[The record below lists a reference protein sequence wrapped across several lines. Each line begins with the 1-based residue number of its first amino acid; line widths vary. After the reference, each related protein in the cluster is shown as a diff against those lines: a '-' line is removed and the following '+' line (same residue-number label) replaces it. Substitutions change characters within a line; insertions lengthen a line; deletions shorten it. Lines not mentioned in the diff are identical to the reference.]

1 MTSVLLHDQTPTPGK
16 KKKKNISKSERK
28 RRKRAKEQAEAE
40 RLAAEVLTKEASDTS
55 IDSITTKE
63 EGCSTPQTPVKKVPE
78 VEVRVNVVE
87 KDIKTSNND
96 KTTESDDETEPESI
110 KNIAQLA
117 EGDTKLNLVN
127 ETSITSRKNGFV
139 YPIKDKSSGS
149 GKLVSYIHSKLRKS
163 KGSNIGGEDD
173 DNEDATNEEENV
185 KMKELMDDSIDDI
198 LNPTKKK
205 HKKESEGKQQD
216 KKEDKK
222 LQSDEN
228 EIENEDDKN
237 RHASGEEEEEATPK
251 KKKKGKGKEK
261 KQDESTKSPK
271 TPLSIENNHDE
282 EKKEPDAHPSME
294 QDSPPIRGRSR
305 SDSLSDPQKTRL
317 SGRTVE
323 DAVQDA
329 SGRRPRSNSTDSE
342 LNLPKRGLCD
352 ERVVIRN
359 YKWDLTTFKRAPPRG
374 FINLGNTCF
383 LNSTLQCLTYL
394 PTFCQC
400 VAMLPTNSR
409 GEHGSKKK
417 PNTGLQMAMYV
428 RNLLRRVHGLDGE
441 GKQAALAPKQ
451 IVKAMPTLGG
461 THRGY
466 KFRPGRQED
475 AHEFLVH
482 LLNAMNDGELKAAG
496 ALNRSHFDNCN
507 HNS

>member
-16 KKKKNISKSERK
+16 NKKKKLSKSERK
-28 RRKRAKEQAEAE
+28 RRKRDREQAEL
-40 RLAAEVLTKEASDTS
+40 LAKEASTSSTTDTCS
-55 IDSITTKE
+55 TSSTKE
-63 EGCSTPQTPVKKVPE
+63 EELNVHA
-78 VEVRVNVVE
+78 VET
-87 KDIKTSNND
+87 DID
-96 KTTESDDETEPESI
+96 QPTESDDHEPEPESI
-110 KNIAQLA
+110 KNTAYLA
-117 EGDTKLNLVN
+117 VGDTKLNLVN
-127 ETSITSRKNGFV
+127 ETGFTSRKISFV

-149 GKLVSYIHSKLRKS
+149 GKLVSYLHSKLRKQ
-163 KGSNIGGEDD
+163 KGCNIGGEDD
-173 DNEDATNEEENV
+173 DNEDETNEEEKV
-185 KMKELMDDSIDDI
+185 KMKELMGDSIDDI

-205 HKKESEGKQQD
+205 GEKVFDGKKQD
-216 KKEDKK
+216 KKVRVDEK
-222 LQSDEN
+222 LQSNEN
-228 EIENEDDKN
+228 ANENDKY
-237 RHASGEEEEEATPK
+237 RHASGKEEETATPK
-251 KKKKGKGKEK
+251 KKKKGKEK
-261 KQDESTKSPK
+261 KQDEGTKSPK
-271 TPLSIENNHDE
+271 TPMSIEKNQSE
-282 EKKEPDAHPSME
+282 EKKEPDVNSSME
-294 QDSPPIRGRSR
+294 QDTPPIRGRSR
-305 SDSLSDPQKTRL
+305 SDSLSDPMKTRL

-323 DAVQDA
+323 DAVKDA

-359 YKWDLTTFKRAPPRG
+359 YKWDLATFKRAPPRG

-400 VAMLPTNSR
+400 VAMLPTNS
-409 GEHGSKKK
+409 GGDHGSKKK

-428 RNLLRRVHGLDGE
+428 RSLLRRVHGLDGE
-441 GKQAALAPKQ
+441 PKQSAFSPKQ

-496 ALNRSHFDNCN
+496 ALT
-507 HNS
+507 